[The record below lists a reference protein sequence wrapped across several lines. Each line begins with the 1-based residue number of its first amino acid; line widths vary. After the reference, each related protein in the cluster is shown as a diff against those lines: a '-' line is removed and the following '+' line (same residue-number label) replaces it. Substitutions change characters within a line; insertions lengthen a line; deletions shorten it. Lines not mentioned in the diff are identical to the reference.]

1 MNKTQQSIL
10 QRAIAGDRSAF
21 RTLVLENSERV
32 FRLAYRLVGETAA
45 AEDVVQDTFV
55 KVHQKISSF
64 DQRASFSTWL
74 HRVAVNT
81 ALDQLRKARTR
92 SKYEADADWSALDSR
107 TADSCP
113 AESQDLERAAASA
126 MAHLSE
132 IERAAFTLRHFEGHS
147 IREIAEILGL
157 GDSASKQAVFRAV
170 RKMRAALTPLV
181 GTTGYT
187 L

>member
-55 KVHQKISSF
+55 KVHQKIGSF

-81 ALDQLRKARTR
+81 ALDQLRKAKTR
-92 SKYEADADWSALDSR
+92 SRYEADADWSALDSR
-107 TADSCP
+107 TVDSCP

-181 GTTGYT
+181 GTTG
-187 L
+187 